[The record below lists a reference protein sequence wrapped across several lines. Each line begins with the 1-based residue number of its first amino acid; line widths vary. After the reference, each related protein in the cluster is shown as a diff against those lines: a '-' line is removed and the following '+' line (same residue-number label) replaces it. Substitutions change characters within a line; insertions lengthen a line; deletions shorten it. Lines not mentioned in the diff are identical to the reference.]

1 MGSDMA
7 VALPGEDFPWPFDG
21 PDWRMALGVRT
32 LDPSRWVL
40 ADSTLPALLAERHR
54 LLAGC
59 RREVLALIPGAERA
73 ARAMADAL
81 LDSALAAYPGLHERG
96 DDGRVRCGVTGQV
109 LDPADFAANP
119 LELPGRLFAE
129 DWCLMQPSHGQ
140 WRLTAA
146 VLCFPNRWKL
156 GEKLGR
162 ALAGIHQP
170 VALYAE
176 RLAGPVDRFFDT
188 LQPGRGVWR
197 MNWSLTDDPALFQP
211 EEVAHTDPD
220 ATLSAANAAERLFF
234 RVERQTLVRP
244 EGVDGVLF
252 GIRTYQRP
260 LGTLDPTQRAGF
272 ASILRSVPPEVARYK
287 GLHRTAGPALAVL
300 EQ

>member
-1 MGSDMA
+1 MA
-7 VALPGEDFPWPFDG
+7 VALPEEEFPWPFDG
-21 PDWRMALGVRT
+21 PDWRMALGVRP
-32 LDPSRWVL
+32 LVPARWVL
-40 ADSTLPALLAERHR
+40 ADATLPDLLRERHR
-54 LLAGC
+54 LLAER
-59 RREVLALIPGAERA
+59 RREVLALVPGAEKA
-73 ARAMADAL
+73 ARAAADAV
-81 LDSALAAYPGLHERG
+81 LDSALAAYPGLHARLP
-96 DDGRVRCGVTGQV
+96 DGRLRCGVTGAIH
-109 LDPADFAANP
+109 DPADFAANP

-129 DWCLMQPSHGQ
+129 DWCLMQPSRGQ

-156 GEKLGR
+156 AEKLGR

-188 LQPGRGVWR
+188 LKPGRGVWR

-220 ATLSAANAAERLFF
+220 ATLSPANAAGRLFF
-234 RVERQTLVRP
+234 RVERQTLVRL
-244 EGVDGVLF
+244 DGEEAVLF

-260 LGTLDPTQRAGF
+260 LGRLDAAQRAGF

-300 EQ
+300 EG